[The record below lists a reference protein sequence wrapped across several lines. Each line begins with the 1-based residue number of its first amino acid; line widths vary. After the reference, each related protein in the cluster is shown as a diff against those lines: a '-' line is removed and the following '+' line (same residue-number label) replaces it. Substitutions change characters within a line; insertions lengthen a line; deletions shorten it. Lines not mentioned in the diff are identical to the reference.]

1 MNIKVL
7 GTGCPSCIKLEKHV
21 RQAIEGTDITVEKVT
36 DISDIMSY
44 GVLGTPALVID
55 EVVVSTGKVNSV
67 KEIQELIKK

>member
-21 RQAIEGTDITVEKVT
+21 KKAIEGTDITVEKVT
-36 DISDIMSY
+36 DISEIMAY

-55 EVVVSTGKVNSV
+55 EKVVSTGKVNSI
-67 KEIQELIKK
+67 KEIKELIKK